1 MNLWNGLSNFN
12 IPNSIYFFFNSSLE
26 RVAIFFLAS
35 IILFYIMLKVVT
47 CFFRIY
53 AIKLKLG
60 VLATKYFF
68 NAVLIISEFIM
79 AIILQMIFIK
89 IYALNNDITAHIA
102 GEIVLVFQFLMGI
115 IILMNKQF
123 LNYLFKLIMLIFI
136 SLLFS
141 FLMRKQLLIW
151 FDKIH
156 NRQILV
162 LWLTWSILTGFI
174 VTFFYLFD
182 LKTTFLHEFAFHLL
196 IFLITIS
203 NFESRSNDLKV
214 LQHSLFLKILLKL
227 IKVLCLLDLFFL
239 MKTVK
244 KTMQNLWEITDNDTI
259 ELIELSLLLN
269 ALHFFN
275 ISQKNGLESLPNK
288 FLKNEINGWMG
299 SLQE

>member
-1 MNLWNGLSNFN
+1 MNLWNQLSNFN
-12 IPNSIYFFFNSSLE
+12 IPNSIQFFFNSSLE

-35 IILFYIMLKVVT
+35 IILFYTILKVVT
-47 CFFRIY
+47 YFFKIY
-53 AIKLKLG
+53 SIKLKLG
-60 VLATKYFF
+60 ALATKYFF
-68 NAVLIISEFIM
+68 NVILIISEFIM
-79 AIILQMIFIK
+79 AIILQIVFVK
-89 IYALNNDITAHIA
+89 IYVSNDDITTHIA
-102 GEIVLVFQFLMGI
+102 IKTVLVLQFVIGI

-123 LNYLFKLIMLIFI
+123 LNYIFKLIMLIFT

-141 FLMRKQLLIW
+141 FLMGKQLLIW
-151 FDKIH
+151 FH
-156 NRQILV
+156 NINNNELI
-162 LWLTWSILTGFI
+162 LWLTWGILLVFI
-174 VTFFYLFD
+174 ITFFYLFD

-203 NFESRSNDLKV
+203 SFESRSNDLKV
-214 LQHSLFLKILLKL
+214 LRHSLFLKILLKL

-244 KTMQNLWEITDNDTI
+244 KTMKNLWEITSDEAI